1 MNIHSEVTTRRQPAP
16 ARHFLSDADLSADE
30 LREVLDLAASVKAD
44 PGRFRQVL
52 HDRSIVML
60 FEKPSLRTRMTFELA
75 AAQLGGFAVFQDHRD
90 GRIGQREPAPDISRN
105 LDRWFD
111 AIVARTFSQKT
122 LELLAKWSS
131 VPVINALSESFHP
144 CQALADYLTL
154 LERFGSFD
162 GLKLAY
168 VGDANNVA
176 HSLLHCGPQLG
187 VSVSICGPAAYGP
200 RPDDLAK
207 ARQVAERNGCTVE
220 VGEDIRQAVQ
230 GAAAVYTDV
239 WTSMG
244 WEAETQQRR
253 IAFADYKVDS
263 AVMRLAEKR
272 AVFMHCLP
280 AQRGAEVTNAVI
292 ESSQSVVF
300 DQAENRLHAHKAI
313 LIKMMEDNHGQAS

>member
-1 MNIHSEVTTRRQPAP
+1 MNIHSEVAAREQPAP
-16 ARHFLSDADLSADE
+16 VRHFLRDADLSADE
-30 LREVLDLAASVKAD
+30 LREVLGLAASVKAD
-44 PGRFRQVL
+44 PGPFRRVL
-52 HDRSIVML
+52 QDRSIVML

-90 GRIGQREPAPDISRN
+90 GPIGQREPAPDISRN

-122 LELLAKWSS
+122 LDLLAKWSS

-200 RPDDLAK
+200 RADDLAK

-220 VGEDIRQAVQ
+220 VGEDIRRAVQ

-292 ESSQSVVF
+292 ESPQSVVF

-313 LIKMMEDNHGQAS
+313 LIQMMEGKHV

>member
-1 MNIHSEVTTRRQPAP
+1 MTARRRSAP
-16 ARHFLSDADLSADE
+16 KRHFLRDADLSADE
-30 LREVLDLAASVKAD
+30 LREVLDLAARVKAD
-44 PGRFRQVL
+44 PGQYRGALQ
-52 HDRSIVML
+52 DRSIVML

-75 AAQLGGFAVFQDHRD
+75 AAQLGGLAIFQDHRD
-90 GRIGQREPAPDISRN
+90 GRIGQREPARDISRN

-111 AIVARTFSQKT
+111 AIVARTFAQKT

-154 LERFGSFD
+154 LECFGSFD

-187 VSVSICGPAAYGP
+187 VSVSICGPAAYAP
-200 RPDDLAK
+200 RPADLAE

-220 VGEDIRQAVQ
+220 AVEDLRQAVQ

-244 WEAETQQRR
+244 WEAETQQRK
-253 IAFADYKVDS
+253 IAFAEYKVDD
-263 AVMRLAEKR
+263 AVMQLADKR

-292 ESSQSVVF
+292 ESPQSVVF

-313 LIKMMEDNHGQAS
+313 LMKMMGENHEQAS

>member
-1 MNIHSEVTTRRQPAP
+1 MHINSSTGARQPDAS
-16 ARHFLSDADLSADE
+16 ARHFLRDSDLSADE
-30 LREVLDLAASVKAD
+30 LREVLDLAVRIKAD
-44 PGRFRQVL
+44 PRRYRDALQ
-52 HDRSIVML
+52 DRSIVML

-90 GRIGQREPAPDISRN
+90 GRIGQREPAADISRN
-105 LDRWFD
+105 LERWFD

-131 VPVINALSESFHP
+131 VPVVNALSESFHP

-154 LERFGSFD
+154 LEHFGSFE

-200 RPDDLAK
+200 RRDDLAN
-207 ARQVAERNGCTVE
+207 AQESAERNGCTVE
-220 VGEDIRQAVQ
+220 VVEDIREAVR

-253 IAFADYKVDS
+253 IAFASYKVDG
-263 AVMRLAEKR
+263 AVMRMADKR

-292 ESSQSVVF
+292 ESPQSVVF

-313 LIKMMEDNHGQAS
+313 LIKLMEGNHDQAS